1 MILPTGKLPPELLD
15 DLLRRYSLPDDRLL
29 VGPRAGEDAAVID
42 FRAGA
47 VTPGGSLLVA
57 KTDPITFATDEIG
70 WYAVN
75 VNAND
80 VATMGAQPRWFL
92 ATVLLPAGRTTPA
105 LAERIFA
112 QMHAACR
119 ELGIAMA
126 GGHTEIT
133 HGLDRPMICGTLLGE
148 VAPDDLVVTAGA
160 RVGDAVYFLR
170 AAPIEGTALIARE
183 KETDLLRRGVDAAL
197 VRRAQHFLHA
207 PGISVV
213 PVARLVCASLR
224 PHSMHDPT
232 EGGVVTG
239 LWEIARA
246 AGVGLRVDL
255 QRVPVPAE
263 GRVLCDLYGLDPLGT
278 IASGGLLVTVG
289 PEDGPRLVSV
299 CQQAAVPVTCLGDVV
314 DASEG
319 VMERGSRSEWVPLRT
334 FAADEITR
342 LFADD
347 AA

>member
-15 DLLRRYSLPDDRLL
+15 DLLRRYSLPDERLL

-42 FRAGA
+42 FRTGA

-112 QMHAACR
+112 QMYAACR

-133 HGLDRPMICGTLLGE
+133 HGLDRPMICGTLLGD

-160 RVGDAVYFLR
+160 QVGDEVYFLR

-183 KETDLLRRGVDAAL
+183 KEADLLQRGVEPAL
-197 VRRAQHFLHA
+197 VRRAQHFLHN

-213 PVARLVCASLR
+213 PAARQVCAHLR

-246 AGVGLRVDL
+246 ARVGLRVDL

-289 PEDGPRLVSV
+289 SVDGPRLVTV
-299 CQQAAVPVTCLGDVV
+299 CQQADVPVTCLGQVV
-314 DASEG
+314 DVAEG
-319 VMERGSRSEWVPLRT
+319 VMERGSHGGWVPLRT
-334 FAADEITR
+334 FATDEITR
-342 LFADD
+342 LFADE